1 MLQDVDYG
9 YSVDDSVVFK
19 VEIVV
24 FGELEATSFP
34 PVSTVNSN
42 TLLPSLSRCLK
53 QLLTSGEVAD
63 IFINIGTTQLAAH
76 RCILC
81 ARSPVFNAM
90 LTYDMDERRTGTIS
104 IDDVDLT
111 VMQECLTF
119 MYTDEC
125 SDSMVR
131 NFFDLILILKV
142 LITLKKLS
150 YFAICCNVGDG
161 RYG

>member
-1 MLQDVDYG
+1 MIVCPSNVSTVLTLFITLQVGWGRDKFMTAVMLQDVDYG

-63 IFINIGTTQLAAH
+63 VFINIGTTQLAAH

-131 NFFDLILILKV
+131 
-142 LITLKKLS
+142 
-150 YFAICCNVGDG
+150 
-161 RYG
+161 